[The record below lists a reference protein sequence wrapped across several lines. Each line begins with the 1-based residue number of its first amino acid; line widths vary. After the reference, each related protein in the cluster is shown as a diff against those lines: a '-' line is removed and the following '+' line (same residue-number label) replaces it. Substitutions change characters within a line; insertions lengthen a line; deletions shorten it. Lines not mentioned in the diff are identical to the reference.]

1 MQTVPRDCTS
11 DTCPVP
17 AGFFSYQAEPAG
29 NAFML
34 AAFAVLIPVNLYTGI
49 RYKTPL
55 YVSLIILGL
64 IAEVVGHAGKI
75 LMRDDGASEVYFSI
89 YMMGTQWGPTFISAA
104 IYLVLPHVMVIYG
117 QQFSL
122 MSRPVYCN
130 VFFLVFDIFTLA
142 FQSVGVGF
150 AANGKGVAERS
161 QGVSLLLTG
170 LALQAGSLVSFLAI
184 YRYFRTRL
192 SHRRYVFDTKYQIVF
207 LSSRFNVFLLSI
219 QISALLLMFRAVVR
233 IAAFSGGLATVLAQS
248 QIVSFLLDDTPVLLA
263 SIILT
268 ALPAGRVFDF
278 AWAETSPFTL
288 PSSRRSPTGLPLRQP
303 RSIRERHRRVISQP
317 FPSATSAFLPPSP
330 RPYRPAGAPPAL
342 PSLVTSPSQAP
353 VYQRPPYD
361 VSPAQAVPFLAPEKT
376 PPMLSFSP
384 IEQRK
389 KPWQQIGSPDA
400 SELVKPDTLWG

>member
-1 MQTVPRDCTS
+1 MQTVPRDCNS

-17 AGFFSYQAEPAG
+17 DGFFSYRADPAG
-29 NAFML
+29 NGFML

-49 RYKTPL
+49 RYKTTL

-64 IAEVVGHAGKI
+64 IAEIVGHAGKI
-75 LMRDDGASEVYFSI
+75 LMRDDAASEVYFTI
-89 YMMGTQWGPTFISAA
+89 YMMGTMWGPTLISAA

-122 MSRPVYCN
+122 MSRPIYCN
-130 VFFLVFDIFTLA
+130 VFFLIFVIFTLA

-150 AANGKGVAERS
+150 AGNGEGVAERS
-161 QGVSLLLTG
+161 QGMSLLLTG
-170 LALQAGSLVSFLAI
+170 LALQAGSLASFLAI
-184 YRYFRTRL
+184 YWYFRTRL

-207 LSSRFNVFLLSI
+207 LSSRFNVFLLSM
-219 QISALLLMFRAVVR
+219 QLAALLLVLRVVVR
-233 IAAFSGGLATVLAQS
+233 IAAFSYGLATVLAQS

-268 ALPAGRVFDF
+268 ALPAGRAFDF
-278 AWAETSPFTL
+278 AWAETSPFSW
-288 PSSRRSPTGLPLRQP
+288 PSRRNSTGLPLRQP
-303 RSIRERHRRVISQP
+303 RSIRERHKRVISQP
-317 FPSATSAFLPPSP
+317 FPSAASAFLPPSP
-330 RPYRPAGAPPAL
+330 RPYRPAGSPPAL

-361 VSPAQAVPFLAPEKT
+361 VSPAQAVPFLAPDKT
-376 PPMLSFSP
+376 PPMSSFSP

-400 SELVKPDTLWG
+400 SELVKPDTIWS